1 MFMIIIMNNI
11 VITIAMTTI
20 FMCVSTGSYEDPT
33 KFVDITLDLHLSD
46 LMSPTDLQLSSAVI
60 IIINIIIVK

>member
-1 MFMIIIMNNI
+1 MIIIMNNI

-20 FMCVSTGSYEDPT
+20 FMCVSIGSYEDPT